1 MFNLA
6 AAHFSEMNPEVC
18 TLNGQIFRWPWGL
31 EAKVRRLKRR
41 GPSTLFSRL
50 LIYDTITMTPTK
62 MNTSESSTGTG
73 RTRKSS
79 TQRQSPRTPKPFKQ
93 RKIPKTL
100 HGVASNISL
109 REFIKFLTSP
119 IACRNLRSQVG
130 RFHEWPQRYASHVPR
145 TCL

>member
-18 TLNGQIFRWPWGL
+18 TLNGQIFRWPRGL

-109 REFIKFLTSP
+109 PEFIKFLTSP

>member
-1 MFNLA
+1 MAKSFD
-6 AAHFSEMNPEVC
+6 
-18 TLNGQIFRWPWGL
+18 GL
-31 EAKVRRLKRR
+31 EALRPRSDTLKGGVLRRYFL
-41 GPSTLFSRL
+41 SL

-109 REFIKFLTSP
+109 PEFIKFLTSP